1 MKTIFLHLVIFYGF
15 INLTTSNT
23 SELPIYNVINDI
35 LSIGRYGSN
44 GKYNPN
50 IDLNTGQIIRRHGY
64 PSEAH
69 FITTEDGY
77 LLTLHRI
84 PGKPKSHPVLLQHG
98 ILCSSV
104 HWVLN
109 GPKYAL
115 AFELADSGY
124 DVWLGNF
131 RGNVYTKAHVNMSTA
146 DPNFWEFSFHEL
158 GIYDLPAMISYITN
172 LKQSNLTY
180 IGHSMGTTSFYVM
193 SIMRP
198 DIASKVQM
206 MFSFAP
212 VAYMG
217 HLNSPI
223 DILAPFTTNLMW
235 YFHEF
240 GENEFV
246 PLNDVILTFIRYFC
260 DSGFIQQEICFT
272 VLSIIVGFDK
282 AENNNTLLPVI
293 MGHTPDSTSY
303 KTINHYT
310 QMISS
315 DKFRQY
321 DYGPIKNLKV
331 YNSVTPPD
339 YDTSKICVPIALYYS
354 ENDNFSDVTDVLH
367 LSKELKYLV
376 DLYKIPFKKFNHFD
390 FLFAIHA
397 PSLVYTRLLQTLKE
411 NTNKAPTNC

>member
-1 MKTIFLHLVIFYGF
+1 
-15 INLTTSNT
+15 
-23 SELPIYNVINDI
+23 
-35 LSIGRYGSN
+35 
-44 GKYNPN
+44 
-50 IDLNTGQIIRRHGY
+50 
-64 PSEAH
+64 
-69 FITTEDGY
+69 
-77 LLTLHRI
+77 
-84 PGKPKSHPVLLQHG
+84 
-98 ILCSSV
+98 
-104 HWVLN
+104 
-109 GPKYAL
+109 
-115 AFELADSGY
+115 
-124 DVWLGNF
+124 
-131 RGNVYTKAHVNMSTA
+131 
-146 DPNFWEFSFHEL
+146 
-158 GIYDLPAMISYITN
+158 MISYITN

-411 NTNKAPTNC
+411 NTTNC